1 MEKLLYTRK
10 ETASMLSISV
20 DKLDDLRQSGKIRGV
35 TIGSRVYYTY
45 ESMLELLGREVIY

>member
-20 DKLDDLRQSGKIRGV
+20 DKLDDLRQSGKIRAV

>member
-20 DKLDDLRQSGKIRGV
+20 DKLDDLRRAGRIQAVI
-35 TIGSRVYYTY
+35 IGSRVYYTY
-45 ESMLELLGREVIY
+45 AAMLELLGKEVLD